1 MRVLFH
7 ILSLRF
13 AAACAAALLTADA
26 LCGDLPL
33 RCGADGFSDV
43 RCAAFFARDGKME
56 EGRAFIGELRARPA
70 QGRTLEELQSVDM
83 AEFALIRKDIENN
96 RPRAVECLR
105 AVCDACPTSFWGW
118 AAYTFLKDMG
128 EKVTEPPKDPL
139 RGLGSLADGVVNL
152 EPERLERE
160 EGRGKREE
168 GTGKRDIRKVLP
180 LRISSPVLPC
190 VARF

>member
-7 ILSLRF
+7 ILLLRF
-13 AAACAAALLTADA
+13 AVACAAALLTADA

-70 QGRTLEELQSVDM
+70 QGRTVEELQSVDM
-83 AEFALIRKDIENN
+83 AEFALIRKDLENN

-128 EKVTEPPKDPL
+128 EKVAEPPKDPL

-152 EPERLERE
+152 EPERLKI
-160 EGRGKREE
+160 GNGKG
-168 GTGKRDIRKVLP
+168 GTGKGVPKVNYP
-180 LRISSPVLPC
+180 KR
-190 VARF
+190 